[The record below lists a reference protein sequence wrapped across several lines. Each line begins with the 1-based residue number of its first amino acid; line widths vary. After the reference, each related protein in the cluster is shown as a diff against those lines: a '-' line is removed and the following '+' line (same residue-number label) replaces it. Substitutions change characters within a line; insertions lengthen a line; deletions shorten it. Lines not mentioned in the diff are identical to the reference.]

1 LQVVNMAA
9 KRVATSSVNW
19 AKLGDRLVPE
29 HASELIRLKGQNS
42 TFSSAV
48 AQLPAELPKFD
59 FAALKKA
66 MPTHS
71 ALIDSLQ
78 KQYEAVKIPYG
89 EVPSAHNKEIDS
101 WLNYNKERVELHEMK
116 VADGIEEA
124 KKVEA
129 KWSAA
134 PPVEHF
140 DRQHFS
146 EYFPQHFYDLRYQAR
161 VPDPCNI
168 GLNDSN
174 ELEKRFADYKVL
186 RRADKVD
193 DH

>member
-1 LQVVNMAA
+1 MAA

-19 AKLGDRLVPE
+19 AKLGERLVPE
-29 HASELIRLKGQNS
+29 HASDLVRLKGQNS
-42 TFSSAV
+42 TFTALV
-48 AQLPAELPKFD
+48 DQLPGELPKFD
-59 FAALKKA
+59 FAALKKQL
-66 MPTHS
+66 PTH
-71 ALIDSLQ
+71 AAVIEALQ
-78 KQYEAVKIPYG
+78 KQYEAIKIPYG
-89 EVPSAHNKEIDS
+89 DLPSEYNKEIEDWS
-101 WLNYNKERVELHEMK
+101 AFNKERVALHEIK
-116 VADGIEEA
+116 VKDGIETA
-124 KKVEA
+124 QKVEA

-140 DRQHFS
+140 DRQHFV

-168 GLNDSN
+168 GLNESK
-174 ELEKRFADYKVL
+174 ELETRFKDYKVL